1 LLVLVFVRT
10 VVLPTVVS
18 TVVLLTLAQVL
29 VHKYKYWSVD
39 NCSVEALFRRVG
51 FRPVFRRVGFRPV
64 FRRVGFRPGIV
75 GYGPVA
81 S

>member
-1 LLVLVFVRT
+1 M
-10 VVLPTVVS
+10 PTVVS
-18 TVVLLTLAQVL
+18 TVVLPTLAQVL
-29 VHKYKYWSVD
+29 VHKYKYRSVG

-75 GYGPVA
+75 GYRPVA